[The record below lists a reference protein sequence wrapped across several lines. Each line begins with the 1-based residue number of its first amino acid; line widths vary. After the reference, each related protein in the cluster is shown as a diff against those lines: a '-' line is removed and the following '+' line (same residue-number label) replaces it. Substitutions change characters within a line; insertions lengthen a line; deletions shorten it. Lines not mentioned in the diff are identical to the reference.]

1 MRIKARR
8 PGMTRP
14 QRAQPGVLL
23 RVAVFTALAGISLLF
38 LMIVAFALPVLTD
51 DGPGGPF
58 SWIWLPSAGKF
69 GILPMLCGS
78 LLLSVSALMLA
89 WPLALGLCCRLYLD
103 EGRPGRRVFTVLLRG
118 LVRGMTAIPTVVYGF
133 AALFL
138 LVPLVREGLGRGTGL
153 CWLSAALVLALLI
166 LPTMV
171 LIMEA
176 GLRPRLETLHLG
188 AAALGLTRLQTLA
201 FLGLPAARH
210 SLVSAAVLGFGRAAG
225 DTLIPLMLAGNAP
238 QLPVSLDE
246 SLRTL
251 TAHMALVTANEVGGA
266 AYNSLF
272 VAGALLLAVNACVSL
287 LARRLCRAE
296 ASGKRGEAGGREE
309 SA

>member
-1 MRIKARR
+1 MRIKACRPDTTRLKRAR
-8 PGMTRP
+8 PGI
-14 QRAQPGVLL
+14 LL
-23 RVAVFTALAGISLLF
+23 RVAVLTALIGIGLLF

-58 SWIWLPSAGKF
+58 SRIWLPSAGKF
-69 GILPMLCGS
+69 GILPMLGGT
-78 LLLSVSALMLA
+78 LLLSVSALLLA

-103 EGRPGRRVFTVLLRG
+103 AGRPGRRVCTVLLRG

-138 LVPLVREGLGRGTGL
+138 LVPLVREGPGRGTGL
-153 CWLSAALVLALLI
+153 CWLSAALMLALLI

-171 LIMEA
+171 LVMEA
-176 GLRPRLETLHLG
+176 GLRPRLESLHLR

-201 FLGLPAARH
+201 FLGLPAARR

-266 AYNSLF
+266 TYNSLF
-272 VAGALLLAVNACVSL
+272 VAGALLLAVNASVSL